1 MGKKMGRPLSG
12 EEKLSHDLKVKID
25 DTTYNKLSVYS
36 DKECITKAEAA
47 RRAIIEFL
55 KKGE

>member
-12 EEKLSHDLKVKID
+12 EEKLTHDLKVKID
-25 DTTYNKLSVYS
+25 DTTYNKLSAYS
-36 DKECITKAEAA
+36 DKEHVTKAEAA
-47 RRAIIEFL
+47 RRAIVEFL